1 LELNNQHLTEE
12 GTTQKMNRTTG
23 RRLLCA
29 SLFASLLS
37 LAAPLV
43 HADQWTTPTHEE
55 LSMTLQPEVPGAPA
69 VYLYREEK
77 TEDDLHMFSIYVRL
91 KVLTEK
97 GKEYA
102 NVELPYAAGE
112 GGISIS
118 DIAGRT
124 IHPDGTI
131 IPFTGKPYDKL
142 VEKTRDMR
150 YMSKIFTLPD
160 VEVGSIIEYSYK
172 RRLEDNYFMSPSWF
186 VQTKLFT
193 RKAHYIWKP
202 TAKQLV
208 SSDDRGQLTSSVAWF
223 PVLPASAE
231 FKNIRMPPVGF
242 NEGQLI
248 FELNIHDVPPAP
260 DEEYMPPMSSLTFRV
275 LFYYSPYRTGDE
287 YWKSEGKH
295 WAKLTDKFI
304 GSGPAVHAAV
314 QELTTPT
321 DTQDQKLRKLYA
333 AVMKLENTDFT
344 REHTNSEEKSQGLK
358 EIHNADDIL
367 IRKRGSGD
375 QLTELFVSMAR
386 VAGMKAY
393 VALIAS
399 RDRNIFIPAY
409 LSFRQFDDYIAIV
422 NVDGK
427 EQYFDPGSRF
437 CPYQQLAWKHTMV
450 GGVRQAEGGSAIIT
464 TPAKP
469 YTASRVQ
476 RVANLTMN
484 EQGVA
489 TGTVSMTFIGDPA
502 ISWRQ
507 TSAAGD
513 ASSLERELHDSVEH
527 LLPQGM
533 DVKVSAIEKLDDYES
548 PLTVTFSVKGP
559 IGSSTGKRLLF
570 AGDIFET
577 NSKPTFPHEKR
588 ETTVYFHYPYF
599 NQDAVRV
606 NFPPVFSVES
616 LPAGMK
622 QQFQTYALYAL
633 AAESTPTS
641 VTVRRNYTLGEI
653 LFMPKEYPDLRA
665 FYNKIETKDQ
675 ESVVLTVASTTAKS
689 TTAAVN

>member
-1 LELNNQHLTEE
+1 
-12 GTTQKMNRTTG
+12 MNRTTG
-23 RRLLCA
+23 RRLLSA
-29 SLFASLLS
+29 VLLSSLLGV
-37 LAAPLV
+37 AVPLV
-43 HADQWTTPTHEE
+43 HADQWTAPTPEE
-55 LSMTLQPEVPGAPA
+55 LSMTSQPEVPGAAA
-69 VYLYREEK
+69 VYLFREEK
-77 TEDDLHMFSIYVRL
+77 TEDDLHMFSIYIRL

-102 NVELPYAAGE
+102 NVELPYSAGE
-112 GGISIS
+112 GGVSVT

-142 VEKTRDMR
+142 VEKTKGMR
-150 YMSKIFTLPD
+150 YMSKVFTLPD

-172 RRLEDNYFMSPSWF
+172 RRLEDHYFMAPSWI
-186 VQTKLFT
+186 VQSKLFT
-193 RKAHYIWKP
+193 RKAHYMWKP
-202 TAKQLV
+202 TSKQLV
-208 SSDDRGQLTSSVAWF
+208 SNDDRGQLTSAVAWF
-223 PVLPASAE
+223 PILPATAE
-231 FKNIRMPPVGF
+231 FKHVQMPSVGF
-242 NEGQLI
+242 NPGQLI

-260 DEEYMPPMSSLTFRV
+260 DDEYMPPISSLTYRV
-275 LFYYSPYRTGDE
+275 LFYYSPYLKGDE
-287 YWKSEGKH
+287 YWKNEGKH
-295 WAKLTDKFI
+295 WAKVTDKFI
-304 GSGPAVHAAV
+304 GSGSAVRAAV
-314 QELTTPT
+314 QDLTVPT
-321 DTQDQKLRKLYA
+321 DTQDQKLRKIYA

-344 REHTNSEEKSQGLK
+344 REHTSSEEKSEGLK
-358 EIHNADDIL
+358 EIHNTDDIL
-367 IRKRGSGD
+367 TRKRGNSG
-375 QLTELFVSMAR
+375 QLTELFVAMAR
-386 VAGMKAY
+386 AAGMKAY
-393 VALIAS
+393 VVLVSS
-399 RDRNIFIPAY
+399 RDRDIFLQGY
-409 LSFRQFDDYIAIV
+409 LSLRQFDDEIAIV

-427 EQYFDPGSRF
+427 EQYFDPGARF

-450 GGVRQAEGGSAIIT
+450 GGLRQIEGGSAIIV

-469 YTASRVQ
+469 YTASHVQ
-476 RVANLTMN
+476 RVANLTMD

-533 DVKVSAIEKLDDYES
+533 DVKVSTIEKLDDYES
-548 PLTVTFSVKGP
+548 PLKVTFNVKGP

-570 AGDIFET
+570 TGDIFET

-599 NQDAVRV
+599 NQDAVRI

-616 LPAGMK
+616 LPSSMK
-622 QQFQTYALYAL
+622 QQFQTFALYTMAT
-633 AAESTPTS
+633 ESTPTS

-653 LFMPKEYPDLRA
+653 LYLPKEYPDLRA
-665 FYNKIETKDQ
+665 FYNKFETKDQ
-675 ESVVLTVASTTAKS
+675 ESVVLTVAPTASKPTTAS
-689 TTAAVN
+689 N